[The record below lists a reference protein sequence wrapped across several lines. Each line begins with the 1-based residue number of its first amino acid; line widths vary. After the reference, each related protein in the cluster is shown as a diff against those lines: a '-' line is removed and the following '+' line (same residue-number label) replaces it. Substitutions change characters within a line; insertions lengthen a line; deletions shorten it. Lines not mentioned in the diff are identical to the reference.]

1 MIIETLIGGIAGGGL
16 GGITGLFGA
25 GLQLWGESA
34 KRRHELEILRERNQQ
49 VIALKAADDAQ
60 QIKLAEMSAAAQ
72 ERMAEIQAEV
82 RVNELASSDYAASMA
97 SDKATYL
104 DASAQQGSRV
114 ARWLMAIV
122 DFLRGIIRPGAT
134 AYALALNS
142 ALLWWLFD
150 MVERSRIT
158 LSADLTNRLV
168 VEIIFGTTY
177 LISTCVTWWFG
188 ARPAARK

>member
-72 ERMAEIQAEV
+72 ERMADIQADV

-134 AYALALNS
+134 AYALALNG

-188 ARPAARK
+188 VRPAARK